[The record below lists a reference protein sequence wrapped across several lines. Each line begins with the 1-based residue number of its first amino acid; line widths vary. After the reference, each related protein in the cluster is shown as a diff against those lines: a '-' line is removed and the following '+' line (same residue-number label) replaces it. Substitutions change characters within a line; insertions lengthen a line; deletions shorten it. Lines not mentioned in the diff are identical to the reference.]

1 MLSYL
6 QSLAVVLVSVALV
19 LGLTAILNRRLEE
32 QLRERSNLVNGSQ
45 LMILGT
51 IYAVLLGFMLSDAWI
66 TYQRTDDDVRSEAA
80 AALTIYRSSSL
91 LPSSCALSM
100 KNAAVEYVRTAITV
114 EWPSMEA
121 HQADFRGSSTV
132 ARMWVIV
139 DRCSEDKTWSE
150 IARENIIRSLETL
163 EACREARLEDY
174 SGHLPPLLWGVLLFG
189 AIIVVTA
196 SSLLG
201 NESRYIHIVHVVSLT
216 VLITAS
222 LLAISDLDR
231 PFDGA
236 TRVDSTAFRAVEANI
251 SQYPGS

>member
-19 LGLTAILNRRLEE
+19 LGFTAILNRRMEE
-32 QLRERSNLVNGSQ
+32 RIRERSNLVNGSQ
-45 LMILGT
+45 LLILGT

-66 TYQRTDDDVRSEAA
+66 TYQRTDEDVRSEAA

-91 LPSSCALSM
+91 LPSSCALPM
-100 KNAAVEYVRTAITV
+100 KNAAMEYVQTAITV
-114 EWPSMEA
+114 EWPSMEE
-121 HQADFRGSSTV
+121 HMADFQGSSTV
-132 ARMWVIV
+132 AKMWTIV
-139 DRCSEDKTWSE
+139 DRCSEDKDWSE
-150 IARENIIRSLETL
+150 TARANIIRSLETL
-163 EACREARLEDY
+163 QACREARMEDY

-189 AIIVVTA
+189 AIIVITA

-201 NESRYIHIVHVVSLT
+201 NESKSIHTVHVVSLT

-231 PFDGA
+231 PFDGG

-251 SQYPGS
+251 SEHPGS

>member
-6 QSLAVVLVSVALV
+6 QSLTIVLVSVALV
-19 LGLTAILNRRLEE
+19 LGLTTLWNRRLEE

-66 TYQRTDDDVRSEAA
+66 TYQRSNDDVRSEAA

-91 LPSSCALSM
+91 LPAACAQSM
-100 KNAAVEYVRTAITV
+100 KNAASDYVKTAITV
-114 EWPSMEA
+114 EWPSMER
-121 HQADFRGSSTV
+121 HHADFQGSSIV
-132 ARMWVIV
+132 AKMWTIV
-139 DRCSEDKTWSE
+139 DRCSENGNWSE
-150 IARENIIRSLETL
+150 TARENIISSMETL
-163 EACREARLEDY
+163 QACREARMEDY
-174 SGHLPPLLWGVLLFG
+174 GGRLPPLLWSVLLFG
-189 AIIVVTA
+189 AVVVVAA

-201 NESRYIHIVHVVSLT
+201 NESKSIHTLHVVSLT
-216 VLITAS
+216 VLISVS

-251 SQYPGS
+251 SQQSGI